1 MYRCNFQ
8 ESDLQFT
15 KIHQTFLVTLSEGN
29 CKFQKPDLSDVLRKS
44 VFLETASIS
53 AKKGFLRQ

>member
-1 MYRCNFQ
+1 M
-8 ESDLQFT
+8 

-53 AKKGFLRQ
+53 AKKGFLRK